1 MNNPR
6 CFKIAVVADD
16 FTGAAE
22 VAAIGYR
29 VGVATRILLALP
41 SDGCSEFTVLDT
53 DSRSEPPERSREKI
67 TEACRFLRANHV
79 RYVYKKTD
87 SALRGQIRTEV
98 EELAKGLGKTRVLLA
113 PANPSLDRRI
123 ERGILTIGEHPID
136 QTPIADDPEFPALS
150 ADVIELLSRSPGGP
164 VAYRSMNETL
174 PRSGTV
180 IVETR
185 SVADLEHWAGK
196 VDENTLPAGGAE
208 FFRAVLAR
216 LHSPQGLE
224 CSARIESIL
233 NGTRLFVAGSALAN
247 RKSVLDRLRANGI
260 EVIAMPPE
268 LMHADGDSANL
279 DRWVNAVSD
288 AYSSHKTVCAASLGW
303 TSLEVIHEWSLG
315 VVSLQVIDSRAPI
328 VTVKPGSYDWPDVI
342 LNSKN
347 E

>member
-1 MNNPR
+1 
-6 CFKIAVVADD
+6 
-16 FTGAAE
+16 
-22 VAAIGYR
+22 
-29 VGVATRILLALP
+29 
-41 SDGCSEFTVLDT
+41 
-53 DSRSEPPERSREKI
+53 
-67 TEACRFLRANHV
+67 
-79 RYVYKKTD
+79 
-87 SALRGQIRTEV
+87 
-98 EELAKGLGKTRVLLA
+98 
-113 PANPSLDRRI
+113 
-123 ERGILTIGEHPID
+123 
-136 QTPIADDPEFPALS
+136 
-150 ADVIELLSRSPGGP
+150 
-164 VAYRSMNETL
+164 MNETL

-288 AYSSHKTVCAASLGW
+288 AYSSHKTVCAAIQQPVSSDPRVPARLCKYMTDLMEKVTLVASVDAVFLEGGATASGIARSLGW
-303 TSLEVIHEWSLG
+303 TPLEVIHEWSLG